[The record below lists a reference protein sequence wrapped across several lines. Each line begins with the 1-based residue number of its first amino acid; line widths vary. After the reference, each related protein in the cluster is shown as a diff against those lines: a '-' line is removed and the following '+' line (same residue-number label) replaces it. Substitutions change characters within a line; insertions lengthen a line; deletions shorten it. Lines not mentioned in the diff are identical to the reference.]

1 MQYTQ
6 LQQSYCDDVLAEAIY
21 SREVEYF
28 HYNFDAG
35 NFARLLAI
43 MPAGAYRSDVEARLA
58 STIEQMGNVEL
69 IYNALLEQV
78 IDADAHAAAVLR
90 TTAKRNNTVS
100 N

>member
-28 HYNFDAG
+28 HYSFDAG
-35 NFARLLAI
+35 NFARLLNA

-78 IDADAHAAAVLR
+78 TDADAHAAAVLR

>member
-6 LQQSYCDDVLAEAIY
+6 LQQSYCDDILAEAIY

-43 MPAGAYRSDVEARLA
+43 MPAGAYRSDIEARLA

-90 TTAKRNNTVS
+90 TTAKRNNAVA

>member
-6 LQQSYCDDVLAEAIY
+6 LQQAYCDDVLAEAIY

-35 NFARLLAI
+35 NFARLLSV
-43 MPAGAYRSDVEARLA
+43 MPAGAYRSDIEARLA
-58 STIEQMGNVEL
+58 STIEQMCNVEL

-78 IDADAHAAAVLR
+78 TDADAHAAAVLR
-90 TTAKRNNTVS
+90 TTAKRNNAVA